1 MKQKKGSKKQVKG
14 NEDMI
19 KELEQREQEVK
30 KRMKEEDAANKND
43 KGEALF
49 GRRDSLHNADEI
61 SKDLEKVRQF
71 QGEASLKGK
80 RLDKNIVKYDSYY

>member
-1 MKQKKGSKKQVKG
+1 MV
-14 NEDMI
+14 
-19 KELEQREQEVK
+19 KELEEREQEVK
-30 KRMKEEDAANKND
+30 RRMNEEAVAYKND
-43 KGEALF
+43 KGQALF

-61 SKDLEKVRQF
+61 SKDLEKVRKY